1 MLLLMQSLKL
11 RKLGNSVG
19 VVLPQKLLN
28 SMQLKEGDTIHV
40 TESSEQSFRVSKYD
54 PQFASVVQRAE
65 SIMERYPN
73 ALKELAK

>member
-1 MLLLMQSLKL
+1 MQNLKL

-40 TESSEQSFRVSKYD
+40 TESSDQSIRLSRFD
-54 PQFASVVQRAE
+54 PEFATTVQHAE
-65 SIMERYPN
+65 SIMDRYPN